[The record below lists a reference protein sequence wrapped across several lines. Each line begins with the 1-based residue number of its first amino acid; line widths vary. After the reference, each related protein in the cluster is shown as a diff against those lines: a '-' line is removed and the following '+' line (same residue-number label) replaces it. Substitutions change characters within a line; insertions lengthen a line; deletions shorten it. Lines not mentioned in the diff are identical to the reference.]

1 MSREHD
7 HNMASPPQ
15 QPIIYSGCL
24 RQRDP
29 STFSGTDDQDVED
42 WLSSY
47 ERVSSFNK
55 WDDVLKLNNII
66 FYLTNVAK
74 LWFKNH
80 EAEFQTW
87 PRFKARFV
95 EVFGRPAVRLL
106 CAEQRLRERAQQ
118 AGENFTSYI
127 EDILDL
133 CKRVNPV
140 MPETEKIKH
149 ILKGIEDGAFHML
162 LGKNAETVT
171 EVVNLCQSYEEL
183 RRQRLQT
190 RPQQSRDSCAISGL
204 AVAPDISAL
213 LPRIQDFIREE
224 VARQISILPC
234 VTQPT
239 PTAALPS
246 SLRQVIQEE
255 VAEALPASLA
265 CQSVPT
271 VPPVAPVV
279 TPLAYAEVAA
289 RPPRQGYPAF
299 QRPAPA
305 PAFVAARPAVQP
317 ANPWRTL
324 DNRPICFACGIP
336 GHVAR
341 FCRRRVLQPSDAYRA
356 PTYVPH
362 QSYDHAPADPSRYVV
377 PPEGSTFNTRRSP
390 SPRRRSVSPMRRR
403 PAPAQ
408 EEN

>member
-7 HNMASPPQ
+7 QNMASPPQ

-133 CKRVNPV
+133 CKRVNPL
-140 MPETEKIKH
+140 MPEKEKIKH

-171 EVVNLCQSYEEL
+171 EVVICA
-183 RRQRLQT
+183 RVT
-190 RPQQSRDSCAISGL
+190 KSCEGNVYKRGRSNHATP
-204 AVAPDISAL
+204 AQL
-213 LPRIQDFIREE
+213 L
-224 VARQISILPC
+224 
-234 VTQPT
+234 
-239 PTAALPS
+239 ALPS
-246 SLRQVIQEE
+246 LLTSLHSYRAFKISS
-255 VAEALPASLA
+255 AKRSL
-265 CQSVPT
+265 CKSPS
-271 VPPVAPVV
+271 
-279 TPLAYAEVAA
+279 
-289 RPPRQGYPAF
+289 
-299 QRPAPA
+299 
-305 PAFVAARPAVQP
+305 
-317 ANPWRTL
+317 
-324 DNRPICFACGIP
+324 C
-336 GHVAR
+336 
-341 FCRRRVLQPSDAYRA
+341 RVLPNRRLPLPYRL
-356 PTYVPH
+356 H
-362 QSYDHAPADPSRYVV
+362 CDK
-377 PPEGSTFNTRRSP
+377 
-390 SPRRRSVSPMRRR
+390 
-403 PAPAQ
+403 
-408 EEN
+408 